1 MKSNNT
7 KLEKNINKPT
17 IPAAILSIFL
27 PMMVSAQGTDSRSGP
42 LEEVLVTASK
52 RGAQTLQD
60 IPISIQAFS
69 GEDLARRGVVEFGDY
84 AREVSGLSFE
94 DQGPGD
100 KKYVLRGTQSTGAA
114 TTGVY
119 FDDIVLTGNNRQD
132 GGGRQPDVR
141 LVDMERIEV
150 LKGPQGT
157 LYGSSSM
164 SGTIRMITSKP
175 DASKFAG
182 AVNAN
187 LGNTRNASGESY
199 NVDAML
205 NVPIIKDKLAIR
217 LVGYTAEE
225 AGWVDDNIAYGDKRS
240 IRGVNETEVTGGR
253 AALRWQVTD
262 DVRLDAMF
270 VRQDTDTDGASW
282 YQPLYGE
289 FVQNNYQALPWN
301 ESMDAYN
308 LALEWATEHGTFTAS
323 TSYMERDIEYRFDGT
338 RILCGIFTGRNPL
351 CKEPQAEA
359 IAIRYSSLLIQPQDR
374 SIFSSELRYASS
386 WEGRLQ
392 VVGGLFYQ
400 EEENNFNS
408 VVSYF
413 DTQGNPLPLSDRQNI
428 QVNRRVN
435 GDIKQQAAFA
445 EVSYDLTD
453 RLTATVGLRA
463 FKFEVDEVGQ
473 NLVTRNRPVDATP
486 VVTDSSEDDISPKF
500 NLSHDVTNDIMLY
513 ATYAEGFR
521 SGGNNEPD
529 FTTGTVFPGFQS
541 DSLKSYEIG
550 FKGSFLDGS
559 LQLDAAAYYM
569 DWSDLQARVLASAAT
584 GNFLI
589 LGNVG
594 SADIKGFEM
603 GALLRPQQAQNLTL
617 GGNLTLLSAE
627 LSEGFP
633 VGTNAFP
640 GQKGDRI
647 PDVPE
652 VSGNLYAELVI
663 PVLGNWE
670 AITRF
675 DYSYVGK
682 SFRAFRPEDPTY
694 RKQGDYSLANAR
706 VSFEDGE
713 KYRVA
718 VYVDNIFDENEVVTH
733 FVDASQR
740 RPDQVTGLQPR
751 TIGVS
756 LGYKF

>member
-1 MKSNNT
+1 MKPYIQ
-7 KLEKNINKPT
+7 KLAQYTHIPT
-17 IPAAILSIFL
+17 ILAAILSLSL
-27 PMMVSAQGTDSRSGP
+27 PMIVTAQDTDPRSGP
-42 LEEVLVTASK
+42 LEEIMVTASK

-69 GEDLARRGVVEFGDY
+69 GEDLARRGVVDFDDY

-164 SGTIRMITSKP
+164 SGTIRMITNKP

-187 LGNTRNASGESY
+187 LENTRNASGETYSI
-199 NVDAML
+199 DAML
-205 NVPIIKDKLAIR
+205 NVPIVKDKVAFR
-217 LVGYTAEE
+217 LVGYTTEE
-225 AGWVDDNIAYGDKRS
+225 AGWIDDNIGYGVKRS
-240 IRGVNETEVTGGR
+240 VHGANETEVSGGR

-262 DVRLDAMF
+262 DVRVDALWI
-270 VRQDTDTDGASW
+270 RQDTDTDGASW

-308 LALEWATEHGTFTAS
+308 LAFEWAADHGTATAS
-323 TSYMERDIEYRFDGT
+323 VSYMERDIEYRFDGT

-351 CKEPQAEA
+351 CKAPQAEA
-359 IAIRYSSLLIQPQDR
+359 IAIRYSSLLVQPQDR

-386 WEGRLQ
+386 WEGRFQL
-392 VVGGLFYQ
+392 VGGLFYQ
-400 EEENNFNS
+400 EEDNNFRS
-408 VVSYF
+408 IVSYF
-413 DTQGNPLPLSDRQNI
+413 DTQGRPLPLSDRQNI

-435 GDIKQQAAFA
+435 GEIKQYAAFA
-445 EVSYDLTD
+445 EASFDVTD
-453 RLTATVGLRA
+453 RLTATVGLRV
-463 FKFEVDEVGQ
+463 FKFDVDEVGQ
-473 NLVTRNRPVDATP
+473 NLVTRNRPVDAAP
-486 VVTDSSEDDISPKF
+486 VVTASSEDDISPKF
-500 NLSHDVTNDIMLY
+500 NLSFDITDDIMLY

-529 FTTGTVFPGFQS
+529 FTTGTVFPGFGS
-541 DSLKSYEIG
+541 DSLKSYEVG
-550 FKGSFLDGS
+550 LKASFLDGS
-559 LQLDAAAYYM
+559 IQLDAAAYYM

-603 GALLRPQQAQNLTL
+603 GALVRPQQARNLTL

-627 LSEGFP
+627 LSESFP

-640 GQKGDRI
+640 GQNGDRI

-652 VSGNLYAELVI
+652 VTGNLFAELSHSGFWY
-663 PVLGNWE
+663 LGSYYPFRLFLRWKIFPGFSSGRSDIQE
-670 AITRF
+670 A
-675 DYSYVGK
+675 G
-682 SFRAFRPEDPTY
+682 
-694 RKQGDYSLANAR
+694 
-706 VSFEDGE
+706 
-713 KYRVA
+713 
-718 VYVDNIFDENEVVTH
+718 
-733 FVDASQR
+733 
-740 RPDQVTGLQPR
+740 
-751 TIGVS
+751 
-756 LGYKF
+756 